1 MPIIYLAS
9 ALAFGVAAAC
19 LSLAS
24 GGNLTS
30 ALGAYTLSSMIGA
43 TAASLWL
50 LRNAPAPLRR

>member
-9 ALAFGVAAAC
+9 ALAFGLAAG
-19 LSLAS
+19 LFSLAT
-24 GGNLTS
+24 GGTLPS
-30 ALGAYTLSSMIGA
+30 ALGAYTLSSVIGA